1 MFTGR
6 RSYFT
11 SLARSPRA
19 VVLDSLVALRAV
31 AQQQPSMAA
40 QLTVVTGLLA
50 AMEDTELPALLT
62 GQLTTAQSSPLAG

>member
-1 MFTGR
+1 M
-6 RSYFT
+6 
-11 SLARSPRA
+11 
-19 VVLDSLVALRAV
+19 VLDSLVALRAV
-31 AQQQPSMAA
+31 AQQQPNMAA